1 MNKKLWKFCITYR
14 IKGIEK
20 RWFNRYKLI
29 EETDIE
35 DGFKICDSLEQLK
48 RDSLM
53 AKKAEI
59 IRDINEGYYQ
69 FVPYSKGYFEI
80 IRLSE
85 LLDVS
90 IDKFNYREATLKEA
104 MGLLSPTEMIKIYG
118 EDLYNKIKEINNER

>member
-1 MNKKLWKFCITYR
+1 MNKRLWNFSIVYK
-14 IKGIEK
+14 IKGLEK

-29 EETDIE
+29 EETDTE
-35 DGFKICDSLEQLK
+35 SGFKVCDSLEQLK
-48 RDSLM
+48 QDLLM

-69 FVPYSKGYFEI
+69 FMPYSKGYFEI

-85 LLDVS
+85 LLDIS
-90 IDKFNYREATLKEA
+90 IDKFNYREATLKDA
-104 MGLLSPTEMIKIYG
+104 MRILSPTEIIKIYG